1 MSLPE
6 LEVAGDL
13 PGGVHRA
20 KLREVLER
28 FRAESGPRGI
38 ASRHLVHVYELA
50 QGTKHLQRFIIFG
63 SYVTAKPEP
72 NDVDV
77 VLVMD
82 DTFRLA
88 ECSAEARGL
97 FDHAIAQARY
107 GASIFWIRPGLL
119 INESVDT
126 FITGWQLKRDGS
138 KRGIVEVVP

>member
-1 MSLPE
+1 MPLPD
-6 LEVAGDL
+6 LEATGEL

-20 KLREVLER
+20 KLQEVLER
-28 FRAESGPRGI
+28 FGAGSGLRGI

-50 QGTKHLQRFIIFG
+50 QGTEHLQRFIIFG
-63 SYVTAKPEP
+63 SYVTAKPDP

-82 DTFRLA
+82 DTFRPG

-119 INESVDT
+119 INESLDA
-126 FITGWQLKRDGS
+126 FMAAWQLKRDGS
-138 KRGIVEVVP
+138 KRGIVEVVL